1 MAIHAP
7 RDWMVLLIGG
17 PSGTGKS
24 SIAYEIS
31 RFYGVSVLE
40 ADDIYL
46 SVKAMTNSG
55 CLPAIHRWGDE
66 ADWQAAGIQG
76 NVSWLIDVGREMI
89 PALKAIVQRHIEDKV
104 PVIIEGDFISPDL
117 VKLLDH
123 PLARAVFLRED
134 IPQIVGNYL
143 AREGGEPQRFRAEV
157 SAAYGRWIEGV
168 CSLTGCPVIA
178 ARPWETALTRVLDA
192 LSV

>member
-1 MAIHAP
+1 
-7 RDWMVLLIGG
+7 MVLLIGG

-46 SVKAMTNSG
+46 SVKAVTDSS
-55 CLPAIHRWGDE
+55 CLPAIHRWDGDS
-66 ADWQAAGIQG
+66 DWQAAGIQS

-89 PALKAIVQRHIEDKV
+89 PALKALVQRHIEDKV

-117 VKLLDH
+117 MALLDH
-123 PLARAVFLRED
+123 SLARAVFLQDD
-134 IPQIVGNYL
+134 IPQIVENYM

-168 CSLTGCPVIA
+168 CGLTGCPVIA

>member
-24 SIAYEIS
+24 SMAYEIS

-40 ADDIYL
+40 IDDIYL
-46 SVKAMTNSG
+46 SVKAVTDAG
-55 CLPAIHRWGDE
+55 RLPAIHRWDGGE
-66 ADWQAAGIQG
+66 DWQAAGIQG

-89 PALKAIVQRHIEDKV
+89 PALKAIVERHIEDKV

-117 VKLLDH
+117 VKLLDR
-123 PLARAVFLRED
+123 PLAKAVFLRED

-168 CSLTGCPVIA
+168 CSLTDCPVIA
-178 ARPWETALTRVLDA
+178 ARPWETALTRVLDV

>member
-1 MAIHAP
+1 
-7 RDWMVLLIGG
+7 MVLLIGG

-40 ADDIYL
+40 IDDIYL
-46 SVKAMTNSG
+46 SVKAVTEASP
-55 CLPAIHRWGDE
+55 LPAIHRWDGGE
-66 ADWQAAGIQG
+66 DWQAAGIQS

-104 PVIIEGDFISPDL
+104 PVIIEGDLISPDL

-157 SAAYGRWIEGV
+157 SAAYGRWIECV
-168 CSLTGCPVIA
+168 CGLTGCPVIA

>member
-1 MAIHAP
+1 
-7 RDWMVLLIGG
+7 MVLLIGG
-17 PSGTGKS
+17 SSGTGKS

-31 RFYGVSVLE
+31 RYYGVSVLE
-40 ADDIYL
+40 IDDIYL
-46 SVKAMTNSG
+46 SVKTMTDSSR
-55 CLPAIHRWGDE
+55 LPAIHRWDGGE
-66 ADWQAAGIQG
+66 DWQAAGIQG

-157 SAAYGRWIEGV
+157 SSAYGRWIEDV

-178 ARPWETALTRVLDA
+178 ARPWETALNRVLDV
-192 LSV
+192 LLV

>member
-1 MAIHAP
+1 MTMTAQ

-17 PSGTGKS
+17 SSGTGKS
-24 SIAYEIS
+24 SIAYELS

-46 SVKAMTNSG
+46 SVKAMTDSG
-55 CLPAIHRWGDE
+55 RLPAIHRWDDE
-66 ADWQAAGIQG
+66 ADWQAAEIQS

-89 PALKAIVQRHIEDKV
+89 PALKALVERHIEDKV
-104 PVIIEGDFISPDL
+104 PIIIEGDFISPDL
-117 VKLLDH
+117 VALLDH
-123 PLARAVFLRED
+123 SFARAVFLQDD
-134 IPQIVGNYL
+134 IPQIVENYM

-168 CSLTGCPVIA
+168 CGLTGCPVIA

>member
-1 MAIHAP
+1 
-7 RDWMVLLIGG
+7 MVLLIGG

-24 SIAYEIS
+24 SIAYELS
-31 RFYGVSVLE
+31 RFYDASVLE

-46 SVKAMTNSG
+46 SVKAVTDSS
-55 CLPAIHRWGDE
+55 CLPAIHRWDGGE
-66 ADWQAAGIQG
+66 DWQAAGIQS

-89 PALKAIVQRHIEDKV
+89 PALKALVQRHIEDKV

-117 VKLLDH
+117 VALLDL
-123 PLARAVFLRED
+123 PLARAVFLQDD
-134 IPQIVGNYL
+134 IPQIVENYM

>member
-40 ADDIYL
+40 IDDIYL
-46 SVKAMTNSG
+46 SVKAVTDAG
-55 CLPAIHRWGDE
+55 RLPAIHRWDGGE
-66 ADWQAAGIQG
+66 DWQTAGIQG

-117 VKLLDH
+117 VKLLDR

-134 IPQIVGNYL
+134 IPQIVENYRT
-143 AREGGEPQRFRAEV
+143 REGGEPQRFRAEV
-157 SAAYGRWIEGV
+157 SAAYGRWIEDSCGRI
-168 CSLTGCPVIA
+168 GCPVIA
-178 ARPWETALTRVLDA
+178 ARPWETALVRVLDT

>member
-55 CLPAIHRWGDE
+55 CLPAIHRWDDE
-66 ADWQAAGIQG
+66 ADWQAAGIQS

-89 PALKAIVQRHIEDKV
+89 PALKALVERHIEDKV
-104 PVIIEGDFISPDL
+104 PVIIEGDFVSPDL
-117 VKLLDH
+117 LKLLDR
-123 PLARAVFLRED
+123 PLARAVFLQDD
-134 IPQIVGNYL
+134 IPQIVENYM

-168 CSLTGCPVIA
+168 CSLTDCPVIA

>member
-46 SVKAMTNSG
+46 SVKAMTDSG
-55 CLPAIHRWGDE
+55 CLPAIHRWDGE
-66 ADWQAAGIQG
+66 SDWQAAGIQS

-89 PALKAIVQRHIEDKV
+89 PALKALVERHIEDKV
-104 PVIIEGDFISPDL
+104 PIIIEGDFISPDL
-117 VKLLDH
+117 VALLDH
-123 PLARAVFLRED
+123 SFARAVFLQDDVD
-134 IPQIVGNYL
+134 IG
-143 AREGGEPQRFRAEV
+143 
-157 SAAYGRWIEGV
+157 SATHRKVLRLHTDITNMNG
-168 CSLTGCPVIA
+168 PV
-178 ARPWETALTRVLDA
+178 
-192 LSV
+192 

>member
-1 MAIHAP
+1 
-7 RDWMVLLIGG
+7 MVLLIGG

-46 SVKAMTNSG
+46 SVKAVTDASR
-55 CLPAIHRWGDE
+55 LPAIHRWDGGE
-66 ADWQAAGIQG
+66 DWQAAGIQS

-89 PALKAIVQRHIEDKV
+89 PALKALVERHIEDKV
-104 PVIIEGDFISPDL
+104 PVIIEGDLISPDL
-117 VKLLDH
+117 VKLLDR

-168 CSLTGCPVIA
+168 CSLTGCPVIT
-178 ARPWETALTRVLDA
+178 ARPWETALNRVLDV

>member
-1 MAIHAP
+1 
-7 RDWMVLLIGG
+7 MVLLIGG

-40 ADDIYL
+40 ADDIHL
-46 SVKAMTNSG
+46 SVKALTDSSR
-55 CLPAIHRWGDE
+55 LPAIHRWDDD

-76 NVSWLIDVGREMI
+76 NTDWLIEVGREMI
-89 PALKAIVQRHIEDKV
+89 PALKALVERHIVDKV

-117 VKLLDH
+117 VNLIDH
-123 PLARAVFLRED
+123 PLARAVFIQEED
-134 IPQIVGNYL
+134 ISQIAQNYM

-157 SAAYGRWIEGV
+157 SAAYGRWIKDMCGR
-168 CSLTGCPVIA
+168 TGCPVIA
-178 ARPWETALTRVLDA
+178 SRPWNTALARVLDA
-192 LSV
+192 LSA